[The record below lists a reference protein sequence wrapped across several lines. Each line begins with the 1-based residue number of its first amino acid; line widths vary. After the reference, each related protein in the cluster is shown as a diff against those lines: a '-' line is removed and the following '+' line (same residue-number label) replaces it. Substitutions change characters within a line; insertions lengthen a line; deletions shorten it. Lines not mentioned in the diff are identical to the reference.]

1 MKLPDPA
8 YEAEFYRDLILKRF
22 VAWVVDLLITL
33 VLVAVVVLMTVFIG
47 LFFLPV
53 LWITISVA
61 YRTVMLSNYGA
72 TLGMMLAAIKLR
84 HLDGRRA
91 EPVTCLW
98 HAVIFS
104 ASMASVFGQ
113 IVSVAL
119 MLTTPYRQGLND
131 VILGTTLINRYLEG

>member
-47 LFFLPV
+47 LFFLPF
-53 LWITISVA
+53 LWIAISVA

>member
-8 YEAEFYRDLILKRF
+8 YDAEFYRDLILKRF

-33 VLVAVVVLMTVFIG
+33 ALVAVVVVLTAFIG

-53 LWITISVA
+53 LWIAVSIT

-72 TLGMMLAAIKLR
+72 TAGMMLAAIKLR

-91 EPVTCLW
+91 EPMTCLW
-98 HAVIFS
+98 HSVIFS
-104 ASMASVFGQ
+104 ASMATVLGQ
-113 IVSVAL
+113 IASVGL